1 MEWQD
6 TISAFRSRW
15 TVTGNSGISEVM
27 LDFEAARA
35 HMVNSQMRTA
45 GVTDQRVLAVFA
57 TIPHGKTL
65 YRPNSAVFAYL
76 DDDLQPGGR
85 AHPPRVLMEPGAHAI
100 RRLGRCHF

>member
-27 LDFEAARA
+27 LDFETARA

-45 GVTDQRVLAVFA
+45 GVTDQRVLAAFG
-57 TIPHGKTL
+57 TIPHEKTVHG
-65 YRPNSAVFAYL
+65 PNGAAYPY
-76 DDDLQPGGR
+76 DDHVIQPGGR
-85 AHPPRVLMEPGAHAI
+85 AHPPRLLMEPMVHAS
-100 RRLGRCHF
+100 L